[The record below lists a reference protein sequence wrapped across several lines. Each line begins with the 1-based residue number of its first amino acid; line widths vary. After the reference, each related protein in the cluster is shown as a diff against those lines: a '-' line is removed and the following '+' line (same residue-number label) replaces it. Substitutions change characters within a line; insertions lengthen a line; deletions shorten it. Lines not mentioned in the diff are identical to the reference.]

1 LKSLLSDE
9 YSQWKDVHIEP
20 AESMVAVPQTFNLQ
34 ESWQKGITMRPDLLQ
49 QRLSLEKQGFVVRFS
64 KNQLYP
70 QLDVV
75 GDYGYNASSTE
86 FSGAFNQIANRDNPF
101 WSVGGQMTIP
111 LSQTTARNNYKSAK
125 ATKEQI
131 GLQLKQLQQNV
142 LIQIENS
149 IATAQT

>member
-1 LKSLLSDE
+1 QLAERLLAENKKRVEVGALAPLDEKQAESQVAGSRADLLAAEGTEDTQQRVLKSLLSDE

-86 FSGAFNQIANRDNPF
+86 FSGAFNQIANRDN
-101 WSVGGQMTIP
+101 
-111 LSQTTARNNYKSAK
+111 
-125 ATKEQI
+125 
-131 GLQLKQLQQNV
+131 
-142 LIQIENS
+142 
-149 IATAQT
+149 